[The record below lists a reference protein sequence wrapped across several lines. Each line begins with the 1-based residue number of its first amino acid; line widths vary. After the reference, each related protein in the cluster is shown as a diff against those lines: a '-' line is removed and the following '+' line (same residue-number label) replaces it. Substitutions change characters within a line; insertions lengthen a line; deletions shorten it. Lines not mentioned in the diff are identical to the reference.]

1 MKEDEF
7 LKKQIKN
14 LNTHLPKERNTLEK
28 LLDMEKPRVTN
39 RDGSKYRFKKSE
51 LNYLSEILSEKEY
64 PKLRLPIMIRVSPQ
78 LGRGTSKITG
88 KIEKKVISEILDKEK
103 EDEEELLI
111 YRPETRKIRKKLPT
125 TTQYVF
131 MISGGR

>member
-1 MKEDEF
+1 MDEDEF

-14 LNTHLPKERNTLEK
+14 LNTHLPKKRNTLEK
-28 LLDMEKPRVTN
+28 LLDMEKPHVTN
-39 RDGSKYRFKKSE
+39 RDGSDYRFKKSE
-51 LNYLSEILSEKEY
+51 LNYLSEIISEKEY
-64 PKLRLPIMIRVSPQ
+64 SKLRLPIMIRVSPQ

-88 KIEKKVISEILDKEK
+88 KIEKKVVSEILDKEREK
-103 EDEEELLI
+103 GEELLI